1 MQSLVFCGQA
11 AFSFRAHTNT
21 TQAQYTIYKTAC
33 RPVSAHAMA
42 KRAADGTVKDTE
54 VKPEPVANT
63 EKEADGNDEQRS
75 PVMLEPVFGMCHN
88 WSDDDC

>member
-1 MQSLVFCGQA
+1 
-11 AFSFRAHTNT
+11 
-21 TQAQYTIYKTAC
+21 
-33 RPVSAHAMA
+33 MA